1 MSAGAPARVSD
12 MSGLMLGAAGMF
24 AAMYSSQA
32 ILPELAS
39 DFDVTP
45 SQAGLTISVVVL
57 AVALAGWIWGP
68 LSDRFGRRRSLLLAS
83 GLLVVPSLAAAVAPT
98 FTALLVLRALQGACM
113 PGLLTVGIPY
123 VAEVYVPGLG
133 GRAMGYYTIALV
145 GGGVVGRVGVGL
157 VTSVA
162 GWRIAFALVALLPLA
177 GVILMRRHLPEA
189 PVPERSGDRR
199 VARQLA
205 NPAVLVPAI
214 TACAF
219 FFTFVGVFSYA
230 SFRLQEPPFGFG
242 AAATSL
248 VFSLWALG
256 AIGPSA
262 GRLADRLGWRRVA
275 LAGIGLA
282 ATGLALTLP
291 SHAGHAAAG
300 ARRADARHVHRRHR
314 RPARARRGR
323 AVGPRRRQRDLLL
336 LLLRSGRARRL
347 HPRPGL
353 GAVGLAGSDR
363 DHRPGA
369 GRRGGRAALGAWQSA
384 GMNFELTDRC
394 RDFQERLSAF
404 MEEHI
409 YPAEAVY
416 EEQLRESGDPHSHPP
431 VMEEL
436 KQEAPAARP
445 LEPVPPRPERFGAG
459 LTQRRVRAAGGD
471 HAAASPSRP
480 RRSTARRPTPA
491 TWRC

>member
-68 LSDRFGRRRSLLLAS
+68 LSDRFGRRRSLMLAS
-83 GLLVVPSLAAAVAPT
+83 GLLVLPSLGAAVAPT
-98 FTALLVLRALQGACM
+98 FATLLVLRALQGACM

-123 VAEVYVPGLG
+123 VAEVYAPGLG

-177 GVILMRRHLPEA
+177 GVILMRRRLPEA
-189 PVPERSGDRR
+189 PVPERSGGRR
-199 VARQLA
+199 VAATQLA
-205 NPAVLVPAI
+205 NPAVLIPAI

-219 FFTFVGVFSYA
+219 FFAFVGVFSYA
-230 SFRLQEPPFGFG
+230 SFRLQGPPFGFG
-242 AAATSL
+242 PAATSL

-262 GRLADRLGWRRVA
+262 GRLADRFGWRRVA
-275 LAGIGLA
+275 LTGVGLA
-282 ATGLALTLP
+282 ASGMALTLP
-291 SHAGHAAAG
+291 ASPATMLPGLAVLTLGMFTGVTAAQLGLAAAG
-300 ARRADARHVHRRHR
+300 PSD
-314 RPARARRGR
+314 RGV
-323 AVGPRRRQRDLLL
+323 ASAIYFSFYYGAGALA
-336 LLLRSGRARRL
+336 GFI
-347 HPRPGL
+347 PGL
-353 GAVGLAGSDR
+353 GWEEWGW
-363 DHRPGA
+363 PGVIA
-369 GRRGGRAALGAWQSA
+369 I
-384 GMNFELTDRC
+384 T
-394 RDFQERLSAF
+394 
-404 MEEHI
+404 
-409 YPAEAVY
+409 
-416 EEQLRESGDPHSHPP
+416 
-431 VMEEL
+431 
-436 KQEAPAARP
+436 APALAAGACALYWARGR
-445 LEPVPPRPERFGAG
+445 VPPW
-459 LTQRRVRAAGGD
+459 T
-471 HAAASPSRP
+471 SS
-480 RRSTARRPTPA
+480 
-491 TWRC
+491 

>member
-1 MSAGAPARVSD
+1 MSARAPARVSD

-24 AAMYSSQA
+24 AAMYASQA

-83 GLLVVPSLAAAVAPT
+83 GLLVLPSLGAAAAPSFAT
-98 FTALLVLRALQGACM
+98 LLVLRALQGACM

-123 VAEVYVPGLG
+123 VAEVYAPGLG

-189 PVPERSGDRR
+189 PVPERSGGRR
-199 VARQLA
+199 IATQLA
-205 NPAVLVPAI
+205 NPAVLIPAI

-219 FFTFVGVFSYA
+219 FFAFVGVFSYA

-242 AAATSL
+242 PAATSL

-262 GRLADRLGWRRVA
+262 GRLADRFGWRRVA
-275 LAGIGLA
+275 LTGIGLA
-282 ATGLALTLP
+282 ASGMALTLP
-291 SHAGHAAAG
+291 SMTATLLLGLALLTLGMFTGVTAAQLGLAEAGPSDRGVASAIYFSFYYGAGALAGFVPGLGWEEWGWPGVIAITAPALAAG
-300 ARRADARHVHRRHR
+300 AGALYWA
-314 RPARARRGR
+314 RGR
-323 AVGPRRRQRDLLL
+323 VP
-336 LLLRSGRARRL
+336 
-347 HPRPGL
+347 
-353 GAVGLAGSDR
+353 
-363 DHRPGA
+363 
-369 GRRGGRAALGAWQSA
+369 AWTS
-384 GMNFELTDRC
+384 
-394 RDFQERLSAF
+394 S
-404 MEEHI
+404 
-409 YPAEAVY
+409 
-416 EEQLRESGDPHSHPP
+416 
-431 VMEEL
+431 
-436 KQEAPAARP
+436 
-445 LEPVPPRPERFGAG
+445 
-459 LTQRRVRAAGGD
+459 
-471 HAAASPSRP
+471 
-480 RRSTARRPTPA
+480 
-491 TWRC
+491 

>member
-1 MSAGAPARVSD
+1 
-12 MSGLMLGAAGMF
+12 MLGAAGMF

-83 GLLVVPSLAAAVAPT
+83 GLLVLPSLGAAVAPS
-98 FTALLVLRALQGACM
+98 FEALLVLRALQGACM

-189 PVPERSGDRR
+189 PVPERSGGRR
-199 VARQLA
+199 VAARQLA

-230 SFRLQEPPFGFG
+230 SFRLQGPPFGFG
-242 AAATSL
+242 PAATSL

-262 GRLADRLGWRRVA
+262 GRLADRFGWRRVA
-275 LAGIGLA
+275 LTGIGLA
-282 ATGLALTLP
+282 ASGMALTLP
-291 SHAGHAAAG
+291 STPATLLLGLAVLTLGMFTGVTAAQLGLAEAGPSDRGVASAIYFSFYYGAGALAGFVPGLGWEEWGWLGVIAITAPALAAG
-300 ARRADARHVHRRHR
+300 ACALYWA
-314 RPARARRGR
+314 RGR
-323 AVGPRRRQRDLLL
+323 
-336 LLLRSGRARRL
+336 
-347 HPRPGL
+347 
-353 GAVGLAGSDR
+353 
-363 DHRPGA
+363 
-369 GRRGGRAALGAWQSA
+369 
-384 GMNFELTDRC
+384 
-394 RDFQERLSAF
+394 
-404 MEEHI
+404 
-409 YPAEAVY
+409 
-416 EEQLRESGDPHSHPP
+416 
-431 VMEEL
+431 
-436 KQEAPAARP
+436 
-445 LEPVPPRPERFGAG
+445 VPPW
-459 LTQRRVRAAGGD
+459 T
-471 HAAASPSRP
+471 SS
-480 RRSTARRPTPA
+480 
-491 TWRC
+491 

>member
-1 MSAGAPARVSD
+1 MSARASARVSD

-68 LSDRFGRRRSLLLAS
+68 LSDRVGRRRSLLLAS
-83 GLLVVPSLAAAVAPT
+83 GLLVVPSLGAAVAPT
-98 FTALLVLRALQGACM
+98 FTTLLVLRALQGACM

-189 PVPERSGDRR
+189 PVPERSGGRR
-199 VARQLA
+199 IATQLA
-205 NPAVLVPAI
+205 NPAVLIPAI

-219 FFTFVGVFSYA
+219 FFAFVGVFSYA

-242 AAATSL
+242 PAATSL

-262 GRLADRLGWRRVA
+262 GRLADRFGWRRVA

-282 ATGLALTLP
+282 ASGMALTLP
-291 SHAGHAAAG
+291 SAPVTMLLGLAVLTLGMFTGVTAAQLGLAEAGPSDRGVASAIYFSFYYGAG
-300 ARRADARHVHRRHR
+300 ALAGFV
-314 RPARARRGR
+314 
-323 AVGPRRRQRDLLL
+323 
-336 LLLRSGRARRL
+336 
-347 HPRPGL
+347 PGL
-353 GAVGLAGSDR
+353 GWEAWGWPGVIAITAPALAVGAG
-363 DHRPGA
+363 
-369 GRRGGRAALGAWQSA
+369 ALVRH
-384 GMNFELTDRC
+384 T
-394 RDFQERLSAF
+394 
-404 MEEHI
+404 
-409 YPAEAVY
+409 
-416 EEQLRESGDPHSHPP
+416 
-431 VMEEL
+431 
-436 KQEAPAARP
+436 
-445 LEPVPPRPERFGAG
+445 
-459 LTQRRVRAAGGD
+459 RV
-471 HAAASPSRP
+471 
-480 RRSTARRPTPA
+480 
-491 TWRC
+491 